1 MTAPAFSAD
10 RLHREDVVEAHLV
23 DRLVTLQGWRERA
36 PEDYDR
42 RLALDPDMVVAF
54 VRATQPDAW
63 ARLEGQYPD
72 RARDELLRNLVGRLE
87 ATGTLEVL
95 RKGVTII
102 PGIPVRLCAFQP
114 ASRLNA
120 DLQREYEANILS
132 VTRQLRYSPKNENA
146 IDVGLFVNGIPVATL
161 ELKNTLTGTTWRTAE
176 NQYREDRSPTG
187 EPLLTFRRGALVH
200 FALDEHHVSMTTRLQ
215 NGRTR
220 FLPFN
225 LGRDG
230 GAGNPDIAGD
240 FRIGY
245 LYADQ
250 PEGKAIFSR
259 EVLLDILGRFMHL
272 NEEEQPDGSVKT
284 AMLWPRFHQLDA
296 VRKLAAHARANG
308 PGQAYLFEHSAG
320 SGKSNTIG
328 WSAHRL
334 ISLHDEADRSI
345 FDSVIIVTDRVV
357 LDRQLQKTVATFAQ
371 TPGVARAID
380 GTSAQLKA
388 ALEAGA
394 RIVIST
400 IHKFSTDR
408 LKELIGQKGKRF
420 FVIIDEAHSSQ
431 SGQQATALAEA
442 LTRDEID
449 KRYDVLEEAIR
460 AAQAARGPQANVSYC
475 AFTAT
480 PRNVTLERFGTKGAD
495 GLPRPF
501 HLYSMRQ
508 AIEEGFILDVL
519 THYTSYKTAFT
530 LAHRDTGEVVAS
542 PEVDPSAAM
551 KGIMGWVRLHE
562 YNIAQRVQVVIEHYR
577 RHVQH
582 LLGGRA
588 KAMVVTGSRKEA
600 VRWQLEMR
608 RYIAAHGYRL
618 DALVAFSGEVD
629 DPDSGPEPF
638 TEASAALNPRLHGQD
653 IRTAFKGGGY
663 HLLLVANKFQT
674 GFDEPLL
681 CAMYVDK
688 RLGGIQAVQTLS
700 RLNRCH
706 PGKDTTYVV
715 DFVNDPQEILAAF
728 RRYHQ
733 TAELADVTD
742 PDTVFTL
749 LAKLDGQ
756 ALYDRF
762 EVERVVRVVLQGER
776 ARQSDLDAALMPV
789 AQRLLTTYTQAR
801 HAFDAA
807 DAGSPARQQA
817 KDRLDALIL
826 FRRDLGAYLRLY
838 GFLSQIFDY
847 GNTDVEKRA
856 IFFKG
861 LLPLL
866 TFGREREGVDLSAL
880 RLTAY
885 TLKDMGQA
893 VLDLR
898 QGQPEK
904 IQPTSEPGSGSVQD
918 KQKVL
923 LDELIARVNSLF
935 EGDLSPGDKLVY
947 VNSAIKGKLKE
958 YPELVLQATHN
969 TKEQFASSPDLER
982 LIEDAIMDVRANFSV
997 MSDQALASDELR
1009 AQIRDILLGPGRLYE
1024 ELRQQ
1029 VG

>member
-200 FALDEHHVSMTTRLQ
+200 FALDENHVSMTTRLQ

-519 THYTSYKTAFT
+519 RNYMTYHAYYLLEKKIEEDPTFERSRAS
-530 LAHRDTGEVVAS
+530 ARVARF
-542 PEVDPSAAM
+542 A
-551 KGIMGWVRLHE
+551 RLHE
-562 YNIAQRVQVVIEHYR
+562 TALGQKAEVIVEHFR
-577 RHVQH
+577 RHV
-582 LLGGRA
+582 LRELDGGA
-588 KAMVVTGSRKEA
+588 KAMVVTSSREHA
-600 VRWQLEMR
+600 IRMR
-608 RYIAAHGYRL
+608 QALAKYIAEKGYTEVK
-618 DALVAFSGEVD
+618 ALVAFSGEITID
-629 DPDSGPEPF
+629 GEEY
-638 TEASAALNPRLHGQD
+638 TEAGMNGFSEAELPRRFDRDGWNV
-653 IRTAFKGGGY
+653 
-663 HLLLVANKFQT
+663 LVVAEKYQT
-674 GFDEPLL
+674 GFDQPKLV
-681 CAMYVDK
+681 AMYVDK
-688 RLGGIQAVQTLS
+688 KLNGLQAVQTLS
-700 RLNRCH
+700 RLNRTH
-706 PGKDTTYVV
+706 PGKERTFVLDFQNTT
-715 DFVNDPQEILAAF
+715 DDIRDAF
-728 RRYHQ
+728 KPYFEV
-733 TAELADVTD
+733 TAIEEPTD
-742 PDTVFTL
+742 PNQVYEL
-749 LAKLDGQ
+749 
-756 ALYDRF
+756 
-762 EVERVVRVVLQGER
+762 
-776 ARQSDLDAALMPV
+776 
-789 AQRLLTTYTQAR
+789 
-801 HAFDAA
+801 
-807 DAGSPARQQA
+807 
-817 KDRLDALIL
+817 KDRLFTFGIL
-826 FRRDLGAYLRLY
+826 FDEEITAFAEVFYRRRLKADDRIALAAIVRKTVDRFVALEDDEERQEEFRQLLRS
-838 GFLSQIFDY
+838 FLRFYAFVAQ
-847 GNTDVEKRA
+847 V
-856 IFFKG
+856 
-861 LLPLL
+861 
-866 TFGREREGVDLSAL
+866 V
-880 RLTAY
+880 RL
-885 TLKDMGQA
+885 D
-893 VLDLR
+893 D
-898 QGQPEK
+898 
-904 IQPTSEPGSGSVQD
+904 TS
-918 KQKVL
+918 
-923 LDELIARVNSLF
+923 
-935 EGDLSPGDKLVY
+935 
-947 VNSAIKGKLKE
+947 
-958 YPELVLQATHN
+958 
-969 TKEQFASSPDLER
+969 LER
-982 LIEDAIMDVRANFSV
+982 LSEYASWLNRMLPPRGHRMGDDVTEDMLKLTAFKLRKTEETDASLKAGDTDTLGPIAEFGAGGFSEDEKRTLSEIIEAFNERHGTEFSAEDFIRFGVAAEQILADEDLAEMLRNNPADVAEQQFSQEFIQRV
-997 MSDQALASDELR
+997 IRIFQKDSQMRSAFMSDGDARSRITRLFFNKVLRELSDK
-1009 AQIRDILLGPGRLYE
+1009 AA
-1024 ELRQQ
+1024 
-1029 VG
+1029 